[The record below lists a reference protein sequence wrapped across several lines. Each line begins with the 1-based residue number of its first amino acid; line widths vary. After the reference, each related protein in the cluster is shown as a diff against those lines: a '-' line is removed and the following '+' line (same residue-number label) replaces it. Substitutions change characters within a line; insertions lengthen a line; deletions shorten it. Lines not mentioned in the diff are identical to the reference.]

1 VLVDQAPGARRAQD
15 YLPAEFVI
23 TSERRSS
30 DSGLADD
37 RLRSVN
43 FLLRS
48 LWPGLVLPL
57 LLLLF
62 LFRQLLLFVL
72 FLVLL
77 ATLVSHASS
86 FSAIMTRHGE

>member
-1 VLVDQAPGARRAQD
+1 VNGDRLTAG
-15 YLPAEFVI
+15 F
-23 TSERRSS
+23 
-30 DSGLADD
+30 ADD
-37 RLRSVN
+37 RLLSVN

-48 LWPGLVLPL
+48 LWPGLVLLL

>member
-1 VLVDQAPGARRAQD
+1 VNGDRLTAG
-15 YLPAEFVI
+15 FV
-23 TSERRSS
+23 
-30 DSGLADD
+30 DD
-37 RLRSVN
+37 RLLSVH
-43 FLLRS
+43 FLLWS

-72 FLVLL
+72 FFVLL

-86 FSAIMTRHGE
+86 FSAIVTRHGE

>member
-1 VLVDQAPGARRAQD
+1 M
-15 YLPAEFVI
+15 I
-23 TSERRSS
+23 MNERRSS
-30 DSGLADD
+30 DSWLADD
-37 RLRSVN
+37 RLLSVN

-48 LWPGLVLPL
+48 LWPGLFLFL
-57 LLLLF
+57 LLFMF

>member
-1 VLVDQAPGARRAQD
+1 VNGDRLTAG
-15 YLPAEFVI
+15 F
-23 TSERRSS
+23 
-30 DSGLADD
+30 ADD
-37 RLRSVN
+37 RLLSVN

-48 LWPGLVLPL
+48 LWPGLVLLL

-62 LFRQLLLFVL
+62 LFRQLLLVGVL

-77 ATLVSHASS
+77 TTPVSHASS